1 MSDADDVAAMFIRA
15 ASEIRGEIRKTV
27 FKGASNVKRTAIGLA
42 PKHLRTDDITFEIDD
57 SGDEI
62 AAVIETRGKG
72 GAIFEFGTPSLP
84 GGRPFM
90 LPALAPEGENLE
102 KFVGGIVRG
111 LFR

>member
-15 ASEIRGEIRKTV
+15 ASEVHGEIRKTV
-27 FKGASNVKRTAIGLA
+27 FKGATNVKRTARVLA
-42 PKHLRTDDITFEIDD
+42 PKHLHANAITFDIED

-62 AAVIETRGKG
+62 AAVIETKGVG

-90 LPALAPEGENLE
+90 LPALEPEGENLE
-102 KFVGGIVRG
+102 KFVGQIVRG

>member
-1 MSDADDVAAMFIRA
+1 MSDADDVAAMFHRA
-15 ASEIRGEIRKTV
+15 GSEIAGEVRKTV
-27 FKGASNVKRTAIGLA
+27 FKGALNVKKTAVGLA
-42 PKHLRTDDITFEIDD
+42 PKHLHTDDITFEIED

-84 GGRPFM
+84 GGRPFL
-90 LPALAPEGENLE
+90 LPALEPEGDNLE
-102 KFVGGIVRG
+102 KYVSEIVAG